1 MTQNHA
7 GNRVGSIPTGGTKI
21 PIAFAIG
28 IFLYIF
34 SHLVIIFFFINVI
47 EDKHSCKSNRYKNCC
62 NNPNSFY
69 IKKKHSQK
77 LCSFIHSYHENLFF
91 YITALKKFIH
101 LSLFVLAKTSSGVP
115 SSTMYPPSTKITLS
129 ETSFANPIS

>member
-34 SHLVIIFFFINVI
+34 SHLVIIFFLSMLYKINIPVNPIDTKIVVIIQTVFI
-47 EDKHSCKSNRYKNCC
+47 
-62 NNPNSFY
+62 
-69 IKKKHSQK
+69 
-77 LCSFIHSYHENLFF
+77 
-91 YITALKKFIH
+91 LKRSIAKDYAH
-101 LSLFVLAKTSSGVP
+101 LSILIMKIYFLHN
-115 SSTMYPPSTKITLS
+115 ST
-129 ETSFANPIS
+129 

>member
-7 GNRVGSIPTGGTKI
+7 DNRVGSIPTGGTKI
-21 PIAFAIG
+21 PIANAIG
-28 IFLYIF
+28 IFYIF
-34 SHLVIIFFFINVI
+34 SLIFLLSFLSMLYKINIPVNPMDTEIVVIIQTG
-47 EDKHSCKSNRYKNCC
+47 
-62 NNPNSFY
+62 FY

-101 LSLFVLAKTSSGVP
+101 LSLFVLAKISSGVP
-115 SSTMYPPSTKITLS
+115 SSTMYPPSMKITLS

>member
-28 IFLYIF
+28 IFYIF
-34 SHLVIIFFFINVI
+34 SLIFLLSFLSMLYKINIPVNPMDTEIVVIIQTVFILKRSI
-47 EDKHSCKSNRYKNCC
+47 AKNYAHL
-62 NNPNSFY
+62 SILIMKIY
-69 IKKKHSQK
+69 
-77 LCSFIHSYHENLFF
+77 FF

-115 SSTMYPPSTKITLS
+115 SSTMYPPSMKITLS

>member
-34 SHLVIIFFFINVI
+34 SHLVIIFFL
-47 EDKHSCKSNRYKNCC
+47 SMLYK
-62 NNPNSFY
+62 
-69 IKKKHSQK
+69 IKKLNVKVKQVEVTVNPIDTK
-77 LCSFIHSYHENLFF
+77 IVVIIQTVFI
-91 YITALKKFIH
+91 LKRSIAKNYAH
-101 LSLFVLAKTSSGVP
+101 LSILIMKIYFLHN
-115 SSTMYPPSTKITLS
+115 ST
-129 ETSFANPIS
+129 

>member
-21 PIAFAIG
+21 PIANAIG
-28 IFLYIF
+28 IFYIF
-34 SHLVIIFFFINVI
+34 SLIFLLSFLSMLYKINIPVNPMDTEIVVIIQTG
-47 EDKHSCKSNRYKNCC
+47 
-62 NNPNSFY
+62 FY

-115 SSTMYPPSTKITLS
+115 SSTMYPPSMKITLS

>member
-34 SHLVIIFFFINVI
+34 SHLVIIFFLSMLYKINIPVNPMDTEIVVI
-47 EDKHSCKSNRYKNCC
+47 IQTG
-62 NNPNSFY
+62 FY

-77 LCSFIHSYHENLFF
+77 LCSFIHSYHEN
-91 YITALKKFIH
+91 H
-101 LSLFVLAKTSSGVP
+101 
-115 SSTMYPPSTKITLS
+115 
-129 ETSFANPIS
+129 PI